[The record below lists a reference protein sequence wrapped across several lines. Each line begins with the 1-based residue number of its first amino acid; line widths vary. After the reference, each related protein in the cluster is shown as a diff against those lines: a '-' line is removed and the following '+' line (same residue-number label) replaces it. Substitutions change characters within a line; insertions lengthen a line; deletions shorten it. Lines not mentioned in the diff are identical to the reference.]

1 MIGSIAKWRDSR
13 SRRGDEAESDRGL
26 TASASSPRR
35 LRVLFF
41 ACLLLVNLPGLLRGQ
56 ESSESRAFKTAALWF
71 QNGVYDRAERELRQF
86 VAAHPQSPMLAE
98 AVLLQARAA
107 MGQTNLPRAVSILNS
122 NLPRAG
128 LIMDQYHYR
137 LGEARL
143 AMGEHRAAAEAF
155 ALVPRQF
162 PNSGLVLEAAYGE
175 ALARFKLRE
184 FGRVVEL
191 LQDANGAFQQAA
203 RVRTSDRFTTSGWL
217 LLGEALFE
225 QRQFGAAVTVLAP
238 LGARTGRPEY
248 PELDWERQHLL
259 CRIHLATGKL
269 DEALLQSSNLVA
281 AAAFAAGSG
290 LPADSR
296 ALQAGVLRQLDRIE
310 EAIAVYTNNLAAGIP
325 EDRRRLAVLN
335 VIELRLAQGR
345 TAEAAQMLE
354 EFVAQNVDSSSA
366 ATAELALLTAG
377 ELQMRLH
384 FDPSAT
390 APTNLPA
397 AAGTNRLQWALGQF
411 DRIGTNSAL
420 RGKALLNRGWCLWLE
435 KRIPESALAFRAAA
449 DALPVSE
456 DLAVARFKLADA
468 HFAQSDFT
476 NALAGYRAVTNDFAG
491 VPRVRASL
499 FDQALYQIV
508 RAQIALGDVEAAA
521 RGMAGLIEAHPQSE
535 FSERSLWLVGMEL
548 AAVREP
554 VRARRVFAEFVERF
568 PGRPLTSRVELALA
582 ETYFQEGVFDEAI
595 RAHTGW
601 LERHGTNGLRVRAEY
616 NLAWANARAGRG
628 PAAMTL
634 FTNLLAQFPTNEVAR
649 EAQFW
654 VADEHFRRGDF
665 PQAQRGY
672 QIIAESTNWVRSDL
686 TSRARMMAGRA
697 AFSAQLWKDASDHFA
712 KLIED
717 AENCPVEI
725 LAEAYFALGDTIIRD
740 TAPPR
745 QAADGAEAR
754 PLRKFAEAKT
764 AFERLTQLPVFAT
777 NRVVAPLIPL
787 AWGRIGDCCLQLAV
801 EDPKQ
806 YENATNAYFQAMQ
819 HPAADVA
826 TRSLGEFGLAHV
838 LEAQAM
844 EKERAP
850 ESRAGLL
857 KLAFEHYFNLVL
869 GGNLPGGTRPD
880 PSWVEKAGF
889 AAGRLAESQGN
900 WELAI
905 NVYRVMHEALEPL
918 RPRLSEKI
926 TRAGARLRGDAK

>member
-1 MIGSIAKWRDSR
+1 MPEAKSNTARPQLFELR
-13 SRRGDEAESDRGL
+13 SARRVARLLNG
-26 TASASSPRR
+26 PRWF
-35 LRVLFF
+35 LCTCLLFVLF
-41 ACLLLVNLPGLLRGQ
+41 PGGIARAQ
-56 ESSESRAFKTAALWF
+56 ESAEGRAFKSAALWF
-71 QNGVYDRAERELRQF
+71 QNGVYDRAERALQQF

-98 AVLLQARAA
+98 AVLLQARSA
-107 MGQTNLPRAVSILNS
+107 MAQTNLARAVSILNS

-128 LIMDQYHYR
+128 LITDQYRYR
-137 LGEARL
+137 LGEAHL
-143 AMGEHRAAAEAF
+143 ALGDFAGAAESF
-155 ALVPRQF
+155 ALVSRQF

-175 ALARFKLRE
+175 AIARFKRRE
-184 FGRVVEL
+184 FARVVEL
-191 LQDANGAFQQAA
+191 LQDANGSFQQAVKIRA
-203 RVRTSDRFTTSGWL
+203 SDRFATSGWL
-217 LLGEALFE
+217 LLAEALFE
-225 QRQFGAAVTVLAP
+225 RREFAAAVAVLAP
-238 LGARTGRPEY
+238 LGTRTGGPEY

-259 CRIHLATGKL
+259 CRVHIATGRL
-269 DEALLQSSNLVA
+269 NEALGQSSNLVA

-296 ALQAGVLRQLDRIE
+296 ALQAGVLRQLDRIDD
-310 EAIAVYTNNLAAGIP
+310 AIAVYTNNLAAGIP

-354 EFVAQNVDSSSA
+354 DFVVRNSSPGSVDSVD
-366 ATAELALLTAG
+366 LALLTAG
-377 ELQMRLH
+377 ELQLRLH
-384 FDPSAT
+384 FDPSAI
-390 APTNLPA
+390 APTNLPP
-397 AAGTNRLQWALGQF
+397 AAGTNRLQWALSQF

-420 RGKALLNRGWCLWLE
+420 RGKALLNRGWCLWIE
-435 KRIPESALAFRAAA
+435 RRIPESAVAFRAAVE
-449 DALPVSE
+449 ALPQSE

-476 NALAGYRAVTNDFAG
+476 NALAGYRAVTNDFAA

-499 FDQALYQIV
+499 FDQALYQTV
-508 RAQIALGDVEAAA
+508 RAQIALGDVDAAV
-521 RGMAGLIEAHPQSE
+521 RGMTELIEMHPQSE

-548 AAVREP
+548 ATAKEP
-554 VRARRVFAEFVERF
+554 SRARRVFTEFVGRF
-568 PGRPLTSRVELALA
+568 PGRPLTPRVELALA
-582 ETYFQEGVFDEAI
+582 ESHLQEGSFDDAV
-595 RAHTGW
+595 RAHTSW
-601 LERHGTNGLRVRAEY
+601 LERYGTNGLRVRAEY
-616 NLAWANARAGRG
+616 NLAWANARAGRV
-628 PAAMTL
+628 AEAMNL
-634 FTNLLAQFPTNEVAR
+634 FTNLLGRFPTNELAR

-654 VADEHFRRGDF
+654 VADEHFRLEEF

-672 QIIAESTNWVRSDL
+672 QIIAESTNWVRSPL

-725 LAEAYFALGDTIIRD
+725 LAEAYFALGDTITRE
-740 TAPPR
+740 TAVPR
-745 QAADGAEAR
+745 ADATEVR
-754 PLRKFAEAKT
+754 PLKKFADAKT

-787 AWGRIGDCCLQLAV
+787 AWGRIGDCCLQLAA

-844 EKERAP
+844 EKERTA
-850 ESRAGLL
+850 ESRAALL

-869 GGNLPGGTRPD
+869 GGNLTGGARPD
-880 PSWVEKAGF
+880 PAWVEKAGF
-889 AAGRLAESQGN
+889 AAARLAEAQSQ

-905 NVYRVMHEALEPL
+905 SVYRVMHEALEPL
-918 RPRLSEKI
+918 RPRLAEKI
-926 TRAGARLRGDAK
+926 ARAGTRLRGDGK